1 MMVESKDNQEMQAN
15 AALIDPPAVPVGPVE
30 SASSRLE
37 AICRQAVRNNP
48 GNFYLA
54 KQHVI
59 NAVRGDAELLL
70 ELFAPFR
77 EMALQRALSA
87 AVAADRHV
95 APASASVAASGAG
108 LRPSENRSSFAR
120 PTPATRP
127 ISFPRHPTPAV
138 RPTYRAPSPAAMGAV
153 VATVRRSL
161 LDTFVI
167 NGQPI
172 GDVTAR
178 EASAWA
184 SSKERDSKFVRLL
197 VENLPPDQPIR
208 KYRTDDDAA
217 SLYAKAGGSHE

>member
-1 MMVESKDNQEMQAN
+1 MNVAMN
-15 AALIDPPAVPVGPVE
+15 AAVVDAPGSVDPLE
-30 SASSRLE
+30 SPSSRLD

-95 APASASVAASGAG
+95 APAVAHDAAKPVAASGSG
-108 LRPSENRSSFAR
+108 LFGHANPGSLAR
-120 PTPATRP
+120 PTAASPNRP